1 MSKNNVPRFS
11 PLFLVLASFF
21 VTLLLISNIIAG
33 KLALFCG
40 ITLPAAVI
48 LFPLTYIL
56 GDVLTEVYGFQRTR
70 LVIWIGLGANL
81 IMAFAFMITLA
92 LPYPDF
98 WNGQPAFTT
107 VLGLTPRLVGASLAA
122 YLMGEFA
129 NAAVL
134 SRLKIKTKGR
144 WLWLRTIGSTIVG
157 EGIDTIVFIGVA
169 FSGSMPWAALGGM
182 ILAQYSWKVAYEAG
196 VTPLTYLLVKWVKER
211 EQIDVFDTDVNYNPF
226 DWRVADGGI

>member
-81 IMAFAFMITLA
+81 IMAFAFMITLS

-157 EGIDTIVFIGVA
+157 EGIDTIVFIGAA
-169 FSGSMPWAALGGM
+169 FGGSMPWAALGGM
-182 ILAQYSWKVAYEAG
+182 MLAQYSWKVAYEVG
-196 VTPLTYLLVKWVKER
+196 VTPLTYLLVKWVKDR

>member
-1 MSKNNVPRFS
+1 MSKNNVPRYS
-11 PLFLVLASFF
+11 PFFLVLASFF
-21 VTLLLISNIIAG
+21 VAFFLISNIIAG
-33 KLALFCG
+33 KLALFFG

-81 IMAFAFMITLA
+81 IMVFAFMITLA
-92 LPYPDF
+92 LPYPEF
-98 WNGQPAFTT
+98 WNGQRAYTT

-122 YLMGEFA
+122 YLMGEFS

-144 WLWLRTIGSTIVG
+144 RLWMRTIGSTIVG

-169 FSGSMPWAALGGM
+169 FGGSMPWAVLGGM
-182 ILAQYSWKVAYEAG
+182 ILAQYLWKVAYEVG
-196 VTPLTYLLVKWVKER
+196 VTPLTYLLVKWIKRR
-211 EQIDVFDTDVNYNPF
+211 EQIDVFDTSVNYNPF
-226 DWRVADGGI
+226 ELRVEDGGI

>member
-21 VTLLLISNIIAG
+21 VTFLLISNIIAG
-33 KLALFCG
+33 KLALFWG

-56 GDVLTEVYGFQRTR
+56 GDTLTEVYGFQKTR

-81 IMAFAFMITLA
+81 IMVFAFMITLA

-122 YLMGEFA
+122 YLMGSFPMRR
-129 NAAVL
+129 
-134 SRLKIKTKGR
+134 SYPG
-144 WLWLRTIGSTIVG
+144 
-157 EGIDTIVFIGVA
+157 
-169 FSGSMPWAALGGM
+169 
-182 ILAQYSWKVAYEAG
+182 
-196 VTPLTYLLVKWVKER
+196 
-211 EQIDVFDTDVNYNPF
+211 
-226 DWRVADGGI
+226 